1 MRLKEER
8 GREAAGVLAEA
19 RHSTAMLVV
28 KMRSVLPISK
38 SEGTES
44 IERNFVS
51 IGVIMCVN
59 KSIAALFLVSLTA
72 VLSFSQAVSSHVAS
86 NQQTELQQHIRL
98 AEQYLSERKPDLAIP
113 ELKVAV
119 TLDPANLNAQ
129 ANLGVLLYFR
139 GDYAEAAPHLSAAL
153 KVQPDLWKIQALLG
167 ISEERVG
174 QVDESR
180 QDLETAFPHLQE
192 EKIEMEAGQALI
204 DSYTSTG
211 DLDKTATVVSSLL
224 KLEPTDTGLLYTAFR
239 VYSDLADEAIVTMAM
254 TAPNSAQ
261 MHQMMAKVLVREDDS
276 AAAIQNYREAIQV
289 NPRNSTLHFELAQL
303 LWATETV
310 DGRKQAIA
318 EYKEALAL
326 SPMDEKSE
334 CELGRIAVQS
344 GDTKEAFADYSQ
356 AVELQPN
363 DAVAL
368 AGLAEVLVVQQQP
381 AKALPLLERAV
392 QLDPTS
398 ASAHYRLSTLY
409 RHAGRNADAK
419 QELNEYLKYKKLQTS
434 LSAIFKQMR
443 LPRAEEA
450 TGDADAGK

>member
-1 MRLKEER
+1 
-8 GREAAGVLAEA
+8 
-19 RHSTAMLVV
+19 
-28 KMRSVLPISK
+28 
-38 SEGTES
+38 
-44 IERNFVS
+44 
-51 IGVIMCVN
+51 MCVK
-59 KSIAALFLVSLTA
+59 KSIAALFLASLMA
-72 VLSFSQAVSSHVAS
+72 VLSFSQAVSSQVAAS
-86 NQQTELQQHIRL
+86 QQTELQQHIRL
-98 AEQYLSERKPDLAIP
+98 SEQYLSERKPDLAIP
-113 ELKVAV
+113 ELKAAV

-139 GDYAEAAPHLSAAL
+139 GNYAEAAPHLIAAL

-174 QVDESR
+174 QLNESR
-180 QDLETAFPHLQE
+180 QDLETAFPHLQK

-211 DLDKTATVVSSLL
+211 DLDKAATVVSSLL
-224 KLEPTDTGLLYTAFR
+224 KMEPTDTGLLYTAFR
-239 VYSDLADEAIVTMAM
+239 VYSDLADEAIVTMGM

-276 AAAIQNYREAIQV
+276 AAAIQNYREAIQI
-289 NPRNSTLHFELAQL
+289 NSRNSTLHFELAQL
-303 LWATETV
+303 LWTTETV

-326 SPMDEKSE
+326 NPMDEKSE

-344 GDTKEAFADYSQ
+344 GDTKEAFADYSH

-368 AGLAEVLVVQQQP
+368 AGLAEVLVVQQQL

-409 RHAGRNADAK
+409 RHAGRTADAK
-419 QELNEYLKYKKLQTS
+419 QELNEYFKYKKLQAS

-443 LPRAEEA
+443 LPRVEDA

>member
-1 MRLKEER
+1 
-8 GREAAGVLAEA
+8 
-19 RHSTAMLVV
+19 
-28 KMRSVLPISK
+28 
-38 SEGTES
+38 
-44 IERNFVS
+44 
-51 IGVIMCVN
+51 MCLN
-59 KSIAALFLVSLTA
+59 RSIAGLFLLSLTA
-72 VLSFSQAVSSHVAS
+72 VQSFSQAVSSHVTS
-86 NQQTELQQHIRL
+86 TQQTELQQHIRL

-113 ELKVAV
+113 ELKAAV
-119 TLDPANLNAQ
+119 TSDPTNMNVQ

-139 GDYAEAAPHLSAAL
+139 GNYAEAATHLSAAL
-153 KVQPDLWKIQALLG
+153 KVRPDLWKIQALLG
-167 ISEERVG
+167 ISEMRVG
-174 QVDESR
+174 QVDVSR
-180 QDLETAFPHLQE
+180 QDLETAFPHLKE

-224 KLEPTDTGLLYTAFR
+224 KLKPTDTGLLYTAFR

-254 TAPNSAQ
+254 TAPNSAH
-261 MHQMMAKVLVREDDS
+261 MHQMIGKMLVREDDS
-276 AAAIQNYREAIQV
+276 AAAIQNYREAIQI

-326 SPMDEKSE
+326 NPMDEKSE
-334 CELGRIAVQS
+334 CELGRIAIQS
-344 GDTKEAFADYSQ
+344 GDAKEAFADYSQ

-381 AKALPLLERAV
+381 TKALPLLERAV

-409 RHAGRNADAK
+409 RHAGRTADAK
-419 QELNEYLKYKKLQTS
+419 QELNEYLKYKKLQAS
-434 LSAIFKQMR
+434 LSEIFKQMR
-443 LPRAEEA
+443 LPQAEDA